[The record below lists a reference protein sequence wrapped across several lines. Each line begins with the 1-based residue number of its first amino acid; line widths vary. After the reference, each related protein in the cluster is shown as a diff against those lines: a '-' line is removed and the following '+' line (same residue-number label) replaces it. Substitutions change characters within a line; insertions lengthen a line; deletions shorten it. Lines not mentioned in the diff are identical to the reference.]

1 MSRAWQPLPIYL
13 LIAGAAL
20 CLASAA
26 EAQPRTNVGRGK
38 CVDCHDH
45 KDEKEWA
52 LTRDGDGKGKQ
63 HFNALNQ
70 LNDANAPKYAKAINV
85 ADPYDT
91 KSTCVKCH
99 ATVVRGS
106 ADDGVTCESCHGPG
120 SAYLVP
126 HQTKG
131 AYQESLKLGMKDV
144 VKKPQAWARDC
155 VTCHVLGANAGDAEL
170 AAAGHPSGADFDVAR
185 KYVPVA
191 LHWTNKYTGNEVA
204 AAIGNL
210 RTELLAKLKPTG
222 AATPTPAAAPAAP
235 APAPTAPV
243 AAAPA
248 APAPAT
254 PSAPAPAA
262 PAPSTTAVASAPA
275 APAAPAAARPA
286 APPAAAPRTAA
297 RPVTAPAPGLPPSR
311 PAAVPATP
319 PAAGTTTEPTAV
331 APVAE
336 AAPVAPPALPSTP
349 SGIVAAV
356 QGRIAALL
364 DRLLGAGVSA
374 PTPVTPPDRKTVYRG
389 PDADLLRLQEE
400 VIALALE
407 ALGSKPAP
415 KTPQQ

>member
-1 MSRAWQPLPIYL
+1 MSTAWRTLSTCL
-13 LIAGAAL
+13 LTAAL
-20 CLASAA
+20 ALSIAPATA
-26 EAQPRTNVGRGK
+26 GAQPRTNVGRGK

-155 VTCHVLGANAGDAEL
+155 VTCHVLGANPGDAEL
-170 AAAGHPSGADFDVAR
+170 AAAGHPTGADFDVAR

-210 RTELLAKLKPTG
+210 RTELLAKLKPGG
-222 AATPTPAAAPAAP
+222 AAAPAPTPAPAVAAAAP
-235 APAPTAPV
+235 APAPAAPV

-248 APAPAT
+248 PAAPAVPTPA
-254 PSAPAPAA
+254 SPAPAA
-262 PAPSTTAVASAPA
+262 A
-275 APAAPAAARPA
+275 APTATATAPAARPA
-286 APPAAAPRTAA
+286 TPAAAAAPRSAPA
-297 RPVTAPAPGLPPSR
+297 RPVTSPAPGLPPSR
-311 PAAVPATP
+311 PAAVPAAP
-319 PAAGTTTEPTAV
+319 PAASTTTEPTAV
-331 APVAE
+331 APAE
-336 AAPVAPPALPSTP
+336 AAPVAPATLPSTP

>member
-1 MSRAWQPLPIYL
+1 MRLIL
-13 LIAGAAL
+13 LGVIICAA
-20 CLASAA
+20 ASTA

-70 LNDANAPKYAKAINV
+70 LNDPNAPKFAKAINV

-131 AYQESLKLGMKDV
+131 AYQEALKLGMKDV

-155 VTCHVLGANAGDAEL
+155 VTCHVLGANPGDAEL
-170 AAAGHPSGADFDVAR
+170 AAAGHPTGADFDVSR

-204 AAIGNL
+204 SAVGNL
-210 RTELLAKLKPTG
+210 RTDLLAKLKGGNGATPAPAPTPT
-222 AATPTPAAAPAAP
+222 AAAAPPAAPTPAPAAPTPAP
-235 APAPTAPV
+235 APAPATT
-243 AAAPA
+243 AAAPPA
-248 APAPAT
+248 TPTPAPAPAT
-254 PSAPAPAA
+254 P
-262 PAPSTTAVASAPA
+262 A
-275 APAAPAAARPA
+275 APAATTTTATRTPAPARA
-286 APPAAAPRTAA
+286 APP
-297 RPVTAPAPGLPPSR
+297 RPVATPAPGLPPSR
-311 PAAVPATP
+311 PAAVPTPP
-319 PAAGTTTEPTAV
+319 PAATTTTEPSAV
-331 APVAE
+331 A
-336 AAPVAPPALPSTP
+336 AAPEAVPAGPQATLPSTP
-349 SGIVAAV
+349 AGIVAAV

-374 PTPVTPPDRKTVYRG
+374 PTPVTPPERKTVYRG

-407 ALGSKPAP
+407 ALGSKPAA